1 MAFLGSIGKF
11 FGGAIKS
18 VGRAVG
24 PALGGALQ
32 GLTTAGPKGAI
43 AGLGAG
49 FVSGLVGGRGGPP
62 AISPGPGIF
71 SGFQTTLAG
80 PVFQQPRM
88 MQQQFP
94 AQAGPIVVADTQL
107 QLTKPIFDSI
117 IKLAERLNIPIRRA
131 SAVMRIGRSILSRLI
146 RFSRATPGLTIVSML
161 VSLGLS
167 LFEANELITWF
178 STSGKKHRRLKVT
191 NVKAL
196 NRSVRRLEGF
206 RRLSRRVEMALAGR
220 GGSRSRSIA
229 RRRCPRCRKNPCCC

>member
-32 GLTTAGPKGAI
+32 GLQVGGPKGAI

-49 FVSGLVGGRGGPP
+49 LVSGLVSGRGGPP
-62 AISPGPGIF
+62 SIVPGSGVF
-71 SGFQTTLAG
+71 SGYQTNVAG
-80 PVFQQPRM
+80 PVYQQPRM

-94 AQAGPIVVADTQL
+94 LGAGPMVVTDTQL
-107 QLTKPIFDSI
+107 QLTKPIFDTI

-131 SAVMRIGRSILSRLI
+131 NAVMRIGRSILARLL
-146 RFSRATPGLTIVSML
+146 RFARATPGLTIVSML

-167 LFEANELITWF
+167 AFEANELITWF

-220 GGSRSRSIA
+220 PGRSRSTFTK
-229 RRRCPRCRKNPCCC
+229 RRCPRCRKNPCCC